1 MFVDFDNVYT
11 GLMALDPAAAKRF
24 AEDPKH
30 WTEALADGGTGAESR
45 RFLIR
50 NCYLNPVIYSKY
62 RPYWTRAGFR
72 VIDCPSLTQR
82 GKSSTDIN
90 LVLDAMDALSGAAH
104 VEEFFVASADA
115 DFTSLVQRFRAAD
128 RMTTVIAA
136 GAVAFAYRE
145 MADSV
150 VESHDFVAILN
161 GTSAEIPRMVPSAGL
176 AAPLRTAPGV
186 SVAATT
192 AADEVR
198 ALVQAAPGPVTGAVA
213 AHRALTA
220 DPSLKTDWGGHGK
233 FGAWIAQIGQGVQYS
248 STPSPGW
255 VWDAKRFSPEL
266 SSLASEGRPAIEEQ
280 VTRVTDVPAL
290 SADQF
295 RQVFVSLEAK
305 LREHPGNRSE
315 LARVRPGRLCGGRTA
330 GVPLGR
336 QLRDPGRG
344 VRRRFPLR
352 RHDRQG
358 PRRRVGQKRRRALP
372 ARPHGVRRRREARA
386 QALGRRR
393 AAGVGPGQFPDLR
406 LRPTHQDP
414 RLLSFSCASLQQ
426 EPLPRLQ

>member
-11 GLMALDPAAAKRF
+11 GLMALDPGAAKRF

-30 WTEALADGGTGAESR
+30 WTEALAGGVTGEDSR

-90 LVLDAMDALSGAAH
+90 LVLDAMDALSGAGH
-104 VEEFFVASADA
+104 IEEFFVASADA

-128 RMTTVIAA
+128 RMTTVIAT

-161 GTSAEIPRMVPSAGL
+161 GTSADIPRMVTSAGL
-176 AAPLRTAPGV
+176 APLRTAPPAPG
-186 SVAATT
+186 SART

-198 ALVQAAPGPVTGAVA
+198 TLVQAAPGPVTGAVA
-213 AHRALTA
+213 AHWALTA
-220 DPSLKTDWGGHGK
+220 DPSLKTDWGGYGK

-266 SSLASEGRPAIEEQ
+266 SVLAPEGRPAIEEQ
-280 VTRVTDVPAL
+280 VSRVTDVPAL
-290 SADQF
+290 SPEQF
-295 RQVFVSLEAK
+295 RQVFLSLESK

-315 LARVRPGRLCGGRTA
+315 LARSVRDDCVTA
-330 GVPLGR
+330 GQPVSR
-336 QLRDPGRG
+336 SAVNFVIQG
-344 VRRRFPLR
+344 VVSAGGSLTDEMTAGELAAAWTRNVEELCRLALMEFDDAETLAL
-352 RHDRQG
+352 
-358 PRRRVGQKRRRALP
+358 KRW
-372 ARPHGVRRRREARA
+372 
-386 QALGRRR
+386 
-393 AAGVGPGQFPDLR
+393 AGGGLLESGPGGP
-406 LRPTHQDP
+406 H
-414 RLLSFSCASLQQ
+414 
-426 EPLPRLQ
+426 LP

>member
-1 MFVDFDNVYT
+1 MTDPLSQSRRPGIRAAMFVDFDNVYT

-30 WTEALADGGTGAESR
+30 WTEALADGGAGEESR

-161 GTSAEIPRMVPSAGL
+161 GTSAEVPRMVPSAGL
-176 AAPLRTAPGV
+176 GTPLRTAPGV
-186 SVAATT
+186 AGAATT

-198 ALVQAAPGPVTGAVA
+198 ALVQAASGPVTGAVA

-266 SSLASEGRPAIEEQ
+266 SSLASEARPAIEEQ

-290 SADQF
+290 SSEQF

-305 LREHPGNRSE
+305 LREHPGRSE
-315 LARVRPGRLCGGRTA
+315 LARSVRDDCVAAGQPVSRSAVNFVIQGVVYAGGSLSDEMTATDLAAAWTRNVEELCRLA
-330 GVPLGR
+330 LMEFDDAEK
-336 QLRDPGRG
+336 LA
-344 VRRRFPLR
+344 LR
-352 RHDRQG
+352 RWAGGGLLESGQG
-358 PRRRVGQKRRRALP
+358 DSRV
-372 ARPHGVRRRREARA
+372 
-386 QALGRRR
+386 
-393 AAGVGPGQFPDLR
+393 
-406 LRPTHQDP
+406 
-414 RLLSFSCASLQQ
+414 
-426 EPLPRLQ
+426 

>member
-1 MFVDFDNVYT
+1 MTEPLPQSRRPGIRAAMFVDFDNVYT

-30 WTEALADGGTGAESR
+30 WVEALADGGAGEDSR

-50 NCYLNPVIYSKY
+50 NCYLNPVVYSKY

-90 LVLDAMDALSGAAH
+90 LVLDAMDALSGPGH
-104 VEEFFVASADA
+104 IEEFFVASADA

-161 GTSAEIPRMVPSAGL
+161 GTSADIPRMVTSAGS
-176 AAPLRTAPGV
+176 AAPLRTAAL
-186 SVAATT
+186 AAGSAGT
-192 AADEVR
+192 AADAVR

-255 VWDAKRFSPEL
+255 VWDAQRFSPEL
-266 SSLASEGRPAIEEQ
+266 SSLAPEGRPAIEEQ

-290 SADQF
+290 STEQF
-295 RQVFVSLEAK
+295 RQVFLSLESK
-305 LREHPGNRSE
+305 LREHPSNRSE
-315 LARVRPGRLCGGRTA
+315 LARSVRDDCVEAGQPVSRSAVNFVIQGVASAGGSVSDESTA
-330 GVPLGR
+330 GELAAAWTKNVEELCRLALMEFDDAEKLALKRWAGGGLLG
-336 QLRDPGRG
+336 D
-344 VRRRFPLR
+344 
-352 RHDRQG
+352 
-358 PRRRVGQKRRRALP
+358 
-372 ARPHGVRRRREARA
+372 
-386 QALGRRR
+386 
-393 AAGVGPGQFPDLR
+393 
-406 LRPTHQDP
+406 T
-414 RLLSFSCASLQQ
+414 
-426 EPLPRLQ
+426 

>member
-11 GLMALDPAAAKRF
+11 GLQALDPAAAKRF

-30 WTEALADGGTGAESR
+30 WTEALADGVAGDDSR

-104 VEEFFVASADA
+104 IEEFFVASADA

-161 GTSAEIPRMVPSAGL
+161 GTAADVPRLVRSAKPA
-176 AAPLRTAPGV
+176 AAPRRHRSPPARDDRRRRGPRPRACCTGTGHRVRGGAPG
-186 SVAATT
+186 AH
-192 AADEVR
+192 R
-198 ALVQAAPGPVTGAVA
+198 GPVPQDG
-213 AHRALTA
+213 L
-220 DPSLKTDWGGHGK
+220 
-233 FGAWIAQIGQGVQYS
+233 
-248 STPSPGW
+248 
-255 VWDAKRFSPEL
+255 
-266 SSLASEGRPAIEEQ
+266 GR
-280 VTRVTDVPAL
+280 T
-290 SADQF
+290 
-295 RQVFVSLEAK
+295 RQVRRLD
-305 LREHPGNRSE
+305 
-315 LARVRPGRLCGGRTA
+315 RPGRPGHRLRIHTLA
-330 GVPLGR
+330 GLGLGCR
-336 QLRDPGRG
+336 AVLTGPAARGRG
-344 VRRRFPLR
+344 PVRPSRNRSS
-352 RHDRQG
+352 G
-358 PRRRVGQKRRRALP
+358 
-372 ARPHGVRRRREARA
+372 
-386 QALGRRR
+386 
-393 AAGVGPGQFPDLR
+393 
-406 LRPTHQDP
+406 
-414 RLLSFSCASLQQ
+414 
-426 EPLPRLQ
+426 

>member
-30 WTEALADGGTGAESR
+30 WTEALADGVAGEDSR

-104 VEEFFVASADA
+104 IEEFFVASADA

-145 MADSV
+145 MADNV
-150 VESHDFVAILN
+150 VESHDFVAFLN
-161 GTSAEIPRMVPSAGL
+161 GTAADVPRLVR
-176 AAPLRTAPGV
+176 AAKPAASQPPAPFAPGP
-186 SVAATT
+186 ATT
-192 AADEVR
+192 AAAEVL
-198 ALVQAAPGPVTGAVA
+198 ALVRAAPGPVTGSVA

-233 FGAWIAQIGQGVQYS
+233 FGAWIAQAGPGIAYA

-255 VWDAKRFSPEL
+255 VWDAERFSPDLLPGAAET
-266 SSLASEGRPAIEEQ
+266 RPAIEEQ
-280 VTRVTDVPAL
+280 VIRVTDVPAL
-290 SADQF
+290 SSDQF

-305 LREHPGNRSE
+305 LREHLATRAE
-315 LARVRPGRLCGGRTA
+315 LAKAVRDDCVAAGQPVSRAAVNFVLQGLGYA
-330 GVPLGR
+330 GVPLADELPAQELAAAWTR
-336 QLRDPGRG
+336 NVEELCRVALMEFDDAEKLA
-344 VRRRFPLR
+344 LR
-352 RHDRQG
+352 RWASGGLLEDEPGADR
-358 PRRRVGQKRRRALP
+358 
-372 ARPHGVRRRREARA
+372 
-386 QALGRRR
+386 
-393 AAGVGPGQFPDLR
+393 
-406 LRPTHQDP
+406 
-414 RLLSFSCASLQQ
+414 AS
-426 EPLPRLQ
+426 

>member
-1 MFVDFDNVYT
+1 MSDPLSQSRRPGIRAAMFVDFDNVYT

-30 WTEALADGGTGAESR
+30 WTEALAAGGAGEESR

-90 LVLDAMDALSGAAH
+90 LVLDAMDALAGAAH
-104 VEEFFVASADA
+104 IEEFFVASADA

-161 GTSAEIPRMVPSAGL
+161 GTAAGVPRMVPSAGL
-176 AAPLRTAPGV
+176 GTPLRTAQGTPG
-186 SVAATT
+186 SATS

-255 VWDAKRFSPEL
+255 VWDAKRFSPEP
-266 SSLASEGRPAIEEQ
+266 SSLASDARPAIEEQ

-290 SADQF
+290 SAEQF
-295 RQVFVSLEAK
+295 RQVFLSLAAK
-305 LREHPGNRSE
+305 LRDHSGNRSE
-315 LARVRPGRLCGGRTA
+315 LARSVRDDCVAAGQPVSRSAVNFVIQGVVYAGGSLAEEISAAELAAAWTRNVEELCRLA
-330 GVPLGR
+330 LMEFDDAEK
-336 QLRDPGRG
+336 LA
-344 VRRRFPLR
+344 LR
-352 RHDRQG
+352 RW
-358 PRRRVGQKRRRALP
+358 
-372 ARPHGVRRRREARA
+372 
-386 QALGRRR
+386 
-393 AAGVGPGQFPDLR
+393 AGGGLLESGPGSSR
-406 LRPTHQDP
+406 V
-414 RLLSFSCASLQQ
+414 
-426 EPLPRLQ
+426 

>member
-1 MFVDFDNVYT
+1 MTEPLPQSRRPGTRAAMFVDFDNVYT

-30 WTEALADGGTGAESR
+30 WTEALADGGAGEESR

-90 LVLDAMDALSGAAH
+90 LVLDAMDALSGPAH

-115 DFTSLVQRFRAAD
+115 DFTSLIQRFRAAD

-161 GTSAEIPRMVPSAGL
+161 GTAAEIHAVATVQMQRAEGAVKTKSKATTLSG
-176 AAPLRTAPGV
+176 AAKEVCDFVRTAPGPV
-186 SVAATT
+186 VG
-192 AADEVR
+192 
-198 ALVQAAPGPVTGAVA
+198 ALV

-220 DPSLKTDWGGHGK
+220 DPSLKTDWGGFGK
-233 FGAWIAQIGQGVQYS
+233 FGTWVAQIGHGVEYS
-248 STPSPGW
+248 ATRGGW
-255 VWDAKRFSPEL
+255 VWDAKRFSGDDL
-266 SSLASEGRPAIEEQ
+266 PAKAENGPGIAER
-280 VTRVTDVPAL
+280 VARVTDVPAL
-290 SADQF
+290 SDAQF
-295 RQVFVSLEAK
+295 RQLLEAMAAR
-305 LREHPGNRSE
+305 LREQPVSRNELSRVVRDDCVAAGQPVSRSAVNFVIQGVVYAGASLSDEVPAVE
-315 LARVRPGRLCGGRTA
+315 LAAAWTRNVEELCRVALMEFDDA
-330 GVPLGR
+330 EKLA
-336 QLRDPGRG
+336 
-344 VRRRFPLR
+344 LR
-352 RHDRQG
+352 RWASGGLLESKQTDG
-358 PRRRVGQKRRRALP
+358 S
-372 ARPHGVRRRREARA
+372 HG
-386 QALGRRR
+386 
-393 AAGVGPGQFPDLR
+393 
-406 LRPTHQDP
+406 
-414 RLLSFSCASLQQ
+414 
-426 EPLPRLQ
+426 

>member
-11 GLMALDPAAAKRF
+11 GLQALDPAAAKRF

-30 WTEALADGGTGAESR
+30 WTEALADGVAGDDSR

-104 VEEFFVASADA
+104 IEEFFVASADA

-161 GTSAEIPRMVPSAGL
+161 GTAADAPRLVRSAKPATSQL
-176 AAPLRTAPGV
+176 AAPL
-186 SVAATT
+186 AAGPTTT
-192 AADEVR
+192 AAAEVL
-198 ALVQAAPGPVTGAVA
+198 ALVRAAPGPVTGSVA
-213 AHRALTA
+213 AHRALAA

-233 FGAWIAQIGQGVQYS
+233 FSAWIAQAGPGIAYA

-255 VWDAKRFSPEL
+255 VWDAERFSPDLLPGAAET
-266 SSLASEGRPAIEEQ
+266 RPAIEEQ
-280 VTRVTDVPAL
+280 VIRVTDVPAL
-290 SADQF
+290 SSGQY

-305 LREHPGNRSE
+305 LREHLATRAE
-315 LARVRPGRLCGGRTA
+315 LAKAVRDDCVAAGQPVSRAAVNFVLQGLGYA
-330 GVPLGR
+330 GVPLT
-336 QLRDPGRG
+336 DE
-344 VRRRFPLR
+344 
-352 RHDRQG
+352 
-358 PRRRVGQKRRRALP
+358 LP
-372 ARPHGVRRRREARA
+372 ARELAAAWTRNVEELCRVALMEFDDAEKLALRRWASGGLLED
-386 QALGRRR
+386 
-393 AAGVGPGQFPDLR
+393 GPDVPKG
-406 LRPTHQDP
+406 
-414 RLLSFSCASLQQ
+414 
-426 EPLPRLQ
+426 